1 MFVTRKSL
9 EKLKFS
15 KPEFVRDTSEFD
27 MYLIEIVNT
36 YAGCFVLKF
45 FDIVYYLYWCRT
57 YETFSRKSCRKLGV
71 VLFLLFS
78 YSHRR
83 TLFLQ
88 SMKIK
93 IIAGLILT

>member
-1 MFVTRKSL
+1 MFVSL
-9 EKLKFS
+9 EKQKFS

-27 MYLIEIVNT
+27 MYLIDIVKT

-45 FDIVYYLYWCRT
+45 FGIAYYLYWCRT

-71 VLFLLFS
+71 DLFLLFY

-88 SMKIK
+88 SMQIK